1 MTDEQPKPSVM
12 SRSSFL
18 ILGFLIGV
26 AAGMWMTMR
35 PAPKV
40 ADDAAS
46 LRGERLVFPEAG
58 VEVELPQG
66 WKAFKAGGYALATPD
81 SESADERVLAITHR
95 AATSAGMGK
104 IMSPLIREGEGGFYV
119 PDSQLHPCFDA
130 AWVQRGAGELLN
142 KYVVFRDAGKLELRI
157 EAAGGKERL
166 DALLGAVTCTEPA
179 VIAEKEA
186 AAARP
191 EPSLEIRCRVLE
203 PQVTDPE
210 NDPRC
215 EQLSRYFGDIQVAH
229 ERLIHQDRGAW
240 GEMRFELTSD
250 PSLMTSIATLT
261 RSEFKQHPDFE
272 RDVSVRLAKIPYL
285 PAEFGPS
292 KVELRIRVNLPPQK

>member
-1 MTDEQPKPSVM
+1 MSDEQSKPSVM

-26 AAGMWMTMR
+26 AAGMWMTLR

-40 ADDAAS
+40 VDDAAS

-58 VEVELPQG
+58 VEVELPEG
-66 WKAFKAGGYALATPD
+66 WKAFKAGGYALATPE
-81 SESADERVLAITHR
+81 SEAADERVLAITHR

-104 IMSPLIREGEGGFYV
+104 IMSPLVREGEGGFYV
-119 PDSQLHPCFDA
+119 PDSQLHPCFNA
-130 AWVQRGAGELLN
+130 AWVQRGAGDALN

-157 EAAGGKERL
+157 EAAGGKARL
-166 DALLGAVTCTEPA
+166 DALLSAVTCAEPA
-179 VIAEKEA
+179 LASEKVEA
-186 AAARP
+186 AMP
-191 EPSLEIRCRVLE
+191 ESSLEIRCRVLE
-203 PQVTDPE
+203 PHVADPE

-229 ERLIHQDRGAW
+229 ERLMHQDRGAW

-250 PSLMTSIATLT
+250 PSLMTNIATLT

-272 RDVSVRLAKIPYL
+272 RDVSVRVAKIPYL

-292 KVELRIRVNLPPQK
+292 KVELRIRVNLPSSK

>member
-1 MTDEQPKPSVM
+1 M

-40 ADDAAS
+40 KDDAAS

-58 VEVELPQG
+58 VELELPPE
-66 WKAFKAGGYALATPD
+66 WKAFKAGGYALATPE

-95 AATSAGMGK
+95 AATSAGMKK
-104 IMSPLIREGEGGFYV
+104 ILAPLVREGEGGFYV
-119 PDSQLHPCFDA
+119 PESQLHPCFGA
-130 AWVQRGAGELLN
+130 AWVQRGAGDALG
-142 KYVVFRDAGKLELRI
+142 KYVLFRDAGKLELRI

-166 DALLGAVTCTEPA
+166 DALLGAVTCSEP
-179 VIAEKEA
+179 VVVAEKEA
-186 AAARP
+186 AAAPAMPRR
-191 EPSLEIRCRVLE
+191 SGLEIRCRVLE
-203 PQVTDPE
+203 PQVADPD

-229 ERLIHQDRGAW
+229 ERLMHQDRGAW

-250 PSLMTSIATLT
+250 PSLMTNIATLT

-272 RDVSVRLAKIPYL
+272 RDVSVRVAKIPYL

-292 KVELRIRVNLPPQK
+292 KVELRIRVNLPE